1 VIDNANF
8 QRAGALSNSHVG
20 GEFEAIAAEVLRE
33 AGIVVVPSFAVE
45 VGHPDRCKLH
55 RFDFGYD
62 DPALLVECKSHRWT
76 VGGNSPSA
84 KLTVWNEAM
93 YYFALAP
100 RHFRKIFFVLRDVRR
115 GESLADYYIR
125 RYAHLIPDDVEIWEF
140 CVDARAVRL
149 SFPHP

>member
-1 VIDNANF
+1 VIDNLNF

-20 GEFEAIAAEVLRE
+20 GEFEAVAAEVLWE
-33 AGIVVVPSFAVE
+33 AGLDLAPSFAVE
-45 VGHPDRCKLH
+45 VGHARRRKLH

-76 VGGNSPSA
+76 SGGNSPSA

-100 RHFRKIFFVLRDVRR
+100 RHFRKIFFVLKDVRR

-125 RYAHLIPDDVEIWEF
+125 RYGHLIPGDVEIWEY
-140 CVDARAVRL
+140 CVDTRTV
-149 SFPHP
+149 SKPFPNP